1 MVGRSFTIRANPT
14 NDLSLAMESKPT
26 LLGYVNIEAINC
38 FFVGFF
44 FWWFLALIEELLFQV
59 TPGVDKSEVKNHR
72 RGEIIYLTTVAVIL
86 FFF

>member
-1 MVGRSFTIRANPT
+1 
-14 NDLSLAMESKPT
+14 MESKPT

-86 FFF
+86 FFFSKKIFFSFTTLIV